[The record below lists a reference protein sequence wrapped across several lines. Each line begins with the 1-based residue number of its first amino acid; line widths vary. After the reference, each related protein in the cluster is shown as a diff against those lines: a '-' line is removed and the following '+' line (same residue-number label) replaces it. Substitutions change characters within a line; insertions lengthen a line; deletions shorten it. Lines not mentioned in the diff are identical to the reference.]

1 MSVPLAGRGR
11 LEQHLAQCHRR
22 RASSAKWAHIR
33 RYLDRARACDVLLAA
48 IRAQRGQLFAASA
61 AQETPQGLG
70 VLPRARPV
78 SPAAMDSTRA
88 PQGKGSAATACQG
101 PTLLTLLQLFVLFAQ
116 QGHICNIL
124 NVYQSATVLTCQ
136 RSRRRRAA
144 CLLDS
149 A

>member
-1 MSVPLAGRGR
+1 MSAPLAGRGR

-33 RYLDRARACDVLLAA
+33 RYLDRALAVDVLLAA
-48 IRAQRGQLFAASA
+48 TRAQRGQLLAASA
-61 AQETPQGLG
+61 AQETPQGLR

-78 SPAAMDSTRA
+78 SPAAMHGTRA
-88 PQGKGSAATACQG
+88 RQGKGSAATACQG

-124 NVYQSATVLTCQ
+124 NVYQSATVFTFQ
-136 RSRRRRAA
+136 RSRRWRVAY
-144 CLLDS
+144 LLDS